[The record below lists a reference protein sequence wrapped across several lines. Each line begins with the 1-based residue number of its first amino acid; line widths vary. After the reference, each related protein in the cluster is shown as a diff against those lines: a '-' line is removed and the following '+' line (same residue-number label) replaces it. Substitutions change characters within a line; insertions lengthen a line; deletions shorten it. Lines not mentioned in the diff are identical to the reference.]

1 MRATLHILSYFIGV
15 SYLVRIKCGA
25 VTFPQIEA
33 VIFDKDGTLANS
45 EAFLRNLGRKRA
57 RLIDAQ
63 IPGVGEPLLMAFGL
77 EENQL
82 NPGGLMAVGS
92 RRENQ
97 IAAAAYVAETGRDW
111 IASLE
116 IVGSAFDEADRYMQ
130 RKAME
135 TPIFA
140 GVAQMLESLWK
151 AGVKVGIV
159 SSDITENVKDFVKE
173 YALESYVSLEMGVL
187 PDLSK
192 PDPKVFLEACR
203 QLGVEPG
210 QTLMVGDSQADFDL
224 GRAAGAAGVVGVSWG
239 WTGTVNLEKA
249 EVAIARVDEM
259 QVIR

>member
-1 MRATLHILSYFIGV
+1 
-15 SYLVRIKCGA
+15 
-25 VTFPQIEA
+25 

-45 EAFLRNLGRKRA
+45 EAFLRNLGLKRA

-77 EENQL
+77 GENQL

-92 RRENQ
+92 RRENE
-97 IAAAAYVAETGRDW
+97 IAAAAYVAESGRDW

-130 RKAME
+130 RKATG
-135 TPIFA
+135 TPIFE
-140 GVAQMLESLWK
+140 GMTKLLESLWT
-151 AGVKVGIV
+151 AAVKVGIV
-159 SSDITENVKDFVKE
+159 SSDRTENVKDFVKT
-173 YALESYVSLEMGVL
+173 YALESYVSLQMGVV
-187 PDLSK
+187 PGLSK
-192 PDPKVFLEACR
+192 PDPKLFQEACR

-210 QTLMVGDSQADFDL
+210 QTLMVGDSQADFDM

-239 WTGTVNLEKA
+239 WTGTVKLEKA
-249 EVAIARVDEM
+249 EVAIAQPDEM

>member
-1 MRATLHILSYFIGV
+1 M
-15 SYLVRIKCGA
+15 
-25 VTFPQIEA
+25 TFAQIEA

-45 EAFLRNLGRKRA
+45 EAFLRSLALRRS

-63 IPGVGEPLLMAFGL
+63 IPGVGEPLLMALGL

-92 RRENQ
+92 RRESE

-116 IVGSAFDEADRYMQ
+116 IVASAFDEADGYMQ
-130 RKAME
+130 RKALE

-140 GVAQMLESLWK
+140 GAAPLLKSLWT

-159 SSDITENVKDFVKE
+159 SSDITENVKDFVKT
-173 YALESYVSLEMGVL
+173 YNLESYVSLKMGVL
-187 PDLSK
+187 PDLHK
-192 PDPKVFLEACR
+192 PDPKVFQEACL
-203 QLGVEPG
+203 QLGVAPDR
-210 QTLMVGDSQADFDL
+210 TLMVGDSPADFDM

-249 EVAIARVDEM
+249 EVAIAQPDEM
-259 QVIR
+259 QVIG

>member
-1 MRATLHILSYFIGV
+1 M
-15 SYLVRIKCGA
+15 VRIKCGA

-92 RRENQ
+92 RRENE
-97 IAAAAYVAETGRDW
+97 IAAAAYVAETGLDW

-130 RKAME
+130 RKATL
-135 TPIFA
+135 TPIFEGMA
-140 GVAQMLESLWK
+140 KLLKSLGT
-151 AGVKVGIV
+151 AAVKVGIV
-159 SSDITENVKDFVKE
+159 SSDRTENVKDFVKT
-173 YALESYVSLEMGVL
+173 YALESYVSLQMGVV
-187 PDLSK
+187 PGLSK
-192 PDPKVFLEACR
+192 PDPKLFQEACR

-210 QTLMVGDSQADFDL
+210 QTLMVGDSQADFDM
-224 GRAAGAAGVVGVSWG
+224 GRAASAAGVVGVSWG
-239 WTGTVNLEKA
+239 WTGTVKLEKA
-249 EVAIARVDEM
+249 EVAITRVEEM